1 MFVAIVAVDL
11 NLNEAKAIVPEK
23 LLAEIIALGLPAERA
38 TQQALAGG
46 ETLLIKGQFVSINE
60 GNRTER
66 VVIGLGAG
74 RTDVKTHVQVYE
86 KTAQGSRLLEEFRTD
101 AKSGRKPGMAE
112 MMGAGAAAGHLAV
125 SAAVSS
131 GLAFASEEFSAN
143 VDADAKRTGNEIAKK
158 LKEFFARQGWI
169 PPDAMK

>member
-1 MFVAIVAVDL
+1 MFVAIVAVNL

-74 RTDVKTHVQVYE
+74 RTDVKLTYRC
-86 KTAQGSRLLEEFRTD
+86 T
-101 AKSGRKPGMAE
+101 
-112 MMGAGAAAGHLAV
+112 
-125 SAAVSS
+125 
-131 GLAFASEEFSAN
+131 
-143 VDADAKRTGNEIAKK
+143 KK
-158 LKEFFARQGWI
+158 QLKAR
-169 PPDAMK
+169 AY